1 MRLCSAG
8 ARSPRLSAGTEPP
21 PGATG
26 PTPRPGPAV
35 CPPQRR
41 RRLPRAPRRRP
52 PALRG
57 CAGLGEGPRSEIRCS
72 AVDCLFALL
81 SILHLRG
88 DPGPDP
94 GATSRGSRPD
104 FAPTLGAPW
113 GAVSTP
119 RPAAGPPSAP
129 ASCPARG
136 QRGWFI
142 VSTRAVF
149 QEEPNIPTTSAP
161 HPTLGAL
168 CLRAS
173 AAPEVVPERGAGTR
187 SRAAPIGGSVP

>member
-52 PALRG
+52 PALGG

-136 QRGWFI
+136 QRGQDREEAAGA
-142 VSTRAVF
+142 RALGRSGGRGDRRRD
-149 QEEPNIPTTSAP
+149 PAP
-161 HPTLGAL
+161 SRERP
-168 CLRAS
+168 
-173 AAPEVVPERGAGTR
+173 AAVERCR
-187 SRAAPIGGSVP
+187 SLV